1 MKQPIFLGV
10 NVDHVATVRQARG
23 GLYPDPVHAA
33 LQAEI
38 AGADGITMH
47 LREDRRHIQDHDIER
62 FAACT
67 QSKLNLE
74 IAATEEMLAIAKKI
88 KPHDVCIVPEKREE
102 LTTEGGLDVIGQQNK
117 LAEYCS
123 ELHNDDIFVSLFIDP
138 NEAQIEA
145 AARIGAPVIE
155 IHTGRYAEA
164 KNDTERAAELANIV
178 SASDY
183 AYSLGLL
190 VNAGHGLQFNN
201 IQRIAEI
208 ETIHELNV
216 GHSLVAR
223 AMYTG
228 LPEAVKEMK
237 RLMVEARYFS
247 SPAL

>member
-1 MKQPIFLGV
+1 VKQPIYLGV

-74 IAATEEMLAIAKKI
+74 IAATPEMLKIAKKI

-117 LAEYCS
+117 LGEFCS
-123 ELHNDDIFVSLFIDP
+123 ELHEAGVFVSLFIDP
-138 NEAQIEA
+138 DEAQIET

-155 IHTGRYAEA
+155 LHTGKYADA
-164 KNDTERAAELANIV
+164 QNDTERAAELASIV

-190 VNAGHGLQFNN
+190 VNAGHGLQYNN
-201 IQRIAEI
+201 VQRIAEI
-208 ETIHELNV
+208 ETINELNV

-223 AMYTG
+223 AIFTG
-228 LPEAVKEMK
+228 LPEAVREMK

-247 SPAL
+247 SAAL

>member
-23 GLYPDPVHAA
+23 GIFPDPVHAA

-62 FAACT
+62 FAVCT

-74 IAATEEMLAIAKKI
+74 MAATEEMINMALRI
-88 KPHDVCIVPEKREE
+88 KPHDVCIVPESREE
-102 LTTEGGLDVIGQQNK
+102 LTTEGGLDVIANQSRLK
-117 LAEYCS
+117 DLCS
-123 ELHNDDIFVSLFIDP
+123 AMHDAGIFTSLFIDP
-138 NEAQIEA
+138 DEAQIETS
-145 AARIGAPVIE
+145 ARIGAPVIE
-155 IHTGRYAEA
+155 LHTGAYAEST
-164 KNDTERAAELANIV
+164 NDTDRLAELAKLQ
-178 SASDY
+178 SAADF
-183 AYSLGLL
+183 AYSMGLL

-201 IQRIAEI
+201 VQRIAEI
-208 ETIHELNV
+208 ETINELNI
-216 GHSLVAR
+216 GHSLIAR

-237 RLMVEARYFS
+237 RLMVEARIW
-247 SPAL
+247 P

>member
-1 MKQPIFLGV
+1 MKQPILLGV

-33 LQAEI
+33 LQSEF

-102 LTTEGGLDVIGQQNK
+102 LTTEGGLDVIGAQDK
-117 LAEYCS
+117 LAEFCS
-123 ELHNDDIFVSLFIDP
+123 ELHADGIFVSVFIDP
-138 NEAQIEA
+138 DEAQIET

-155 IHTGRYAEA
+155 LHTGRYAEA
-164 KNDTERAAELANIV
+164 TNDTERAVELASIV

-183 AYSLGLL
+183 AYSLGLI

-201 IQRIAEI
+201 VQRIAEI
-208 ETIHELNV
+208 ETINDLNI

-223 AMYTG
+223 AMFTG
-228 LPEAVKEMK
+228 LPEAVREMK
-237 RLMVEARYFS
+237 RLMVEARYCS
-247 SPAL
+247 SSTL